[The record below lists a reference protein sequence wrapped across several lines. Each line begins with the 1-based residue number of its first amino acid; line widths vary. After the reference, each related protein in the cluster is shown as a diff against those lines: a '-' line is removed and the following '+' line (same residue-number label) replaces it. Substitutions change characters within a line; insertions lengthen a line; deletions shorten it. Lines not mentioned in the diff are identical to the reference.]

1 MTIQRAGER
10 GEASCYLPSVR
21 RLSFLAALSIWVGSV
36 AEAQDRGAA
45 PGQAPPEASA
55 PTPPDE
61 PEVRAAGREQVD
73 AESGTMVKTYRF
85 GEFDI
90 SGRLRTPQLLYFL
103 NRVRAEFERSN
114 LDDRSFMQE
123 LVDSSRDPSL

>member
-1 MTIQRAGER
+1 
-10 GEASCYLPSVR
+10 VR
-21 RLSFLAALSIWVGSV
+21 RASAFSTAACLLWVSIAHG
-36 AEAQDRGAA
+36 QDRGAA
-45 PGQAPPEASA
+45 PGTAPPEATA

-61 PEVRAAGREQVD
+61 SDVRAAGREQVD
-73 AESGTMVKTYRF
+73 TQTGAMVKTYRF

-103 NRVRAEFERSN
+103 NRVRAELERAK
-114 LDDRSFMQE
+114 LGERSFMQE

>member
-1 MTIQRAGER
+1 MFHPTMRRAVAFTAATVLMAG
-10 GEASCYLPSVR
+10 S
-21 RLSFLAALSIWVGSV
+21 LAR
-36 AEAQDRGAA
+36 AQDRGAA
-45 PGQAPPEASA
+45 PGAAPAEAAA
-55 PTPPDE
+55 PTPPE
-61 PEVRAAGREQVD
+61 EEVRAAGREQVD
-73 AESGTMVKTYRF
+73 TETGTMVKAYRF

-103 NRVRAEFERSN
+103 NRVRAEFERAN